1 MNDFL
6 ANTLE
11 TAKEYAPML
20 LAAVAI
26 LALGWIVA
34 SILSRVVRAAFR
46 RISLDDRL
54 SQRMSGGESDRS
66 IQATE
71 VISRGVY
78 FLVMMLTLLAVFQSL
93 QLTIITEPI
102 NGMMGE
108 IMSYLPRIAG
118 AGLLMLIAWIVA
130 SVVRAGLGAVL
141 RATSLDSRLGESLP
155 AETTDGTA
163 PAKAPMSASQ
173 SLAEA
178 VYWLVFLL
186 FLPAVVGALGM
197 QGLLGPAEDLTGQ
210 IVGFLP
216 NLLAAALIFGVG
228 WFVARIVQKVVTSLL
243 FSAGVDRFAQR
254 AGANLGSQGLSGVIG
269 TVLYALILVPVLI
282 ASLNALKID
291 ALTEPA
297 SAMLNTM
304 LEALPMLLAA
314 LLVLAASF
322 LIGRV
327 VGGLVTNVLGGIG
340 FDNVLL
346 RLGLDPDRMARRPS
360 QIAGTLVFTVILYFA
375 VMEAFNLMGLTA
387 VAVLASELLVFAGRV
402 ALGVLLLGAG
412 MYVANLV
419 AQVVSDSGAQNPP
432 LLARVARVAVLV
444 LTGAMALRQMGM
456 ASDII
461 NMAFG
466 LLLGAAAVAAAVAFG
481 IGGRGIAERQLARW
495 MGGSDNLRSRQAE

>member
-26 LALGWIVA
+26 LAVGWIVA

-46 RISLDDRL
+46 RLSLDERL
-54 SQRMSGGESDRS
+54 GHRMSAGDEPRKVE
-66 IQATE
+66 ATE
-71 VISRGVY
+71 LISRGVY

-93 QLTIITEPI
+93 KLTIITEPI

-108 IMSYLPRIAG
+108 IMSFLPRIAG
-118 AGLLMLIAWIVA
+118 AGILMLVAWVVA

-141 RATSLDSRLGESLP
+141 RATSLDSRFSETLP
-155 AETTDGTA
+155 AETADD
-163 PAKAPMSASQ
+163 PAAKPALSVSQ

-178 VYWLVFLL
+178 AYWLVFLL

-197 QGLLGPAEDLTGQ
+197 QGLLGPAENLTGQ
-210 IVGFLP
+210 IMGFLP
-216 NLLAAALIFGVG
+216 NLLAAALIFAVG
-228 WFVARIVQKVVTSLL
+228 LFVARIVQKIVTGLL
-243 FSAGVDRFAQR
+243 FAAGVDRFAQR
-254 AGANLGSQGLSGVIG
+254 AGVGLGEQGLSGVIG
-269 TVLYALILVPVLI
+269 TVLYALILIPVLI

-304 LEALPMLLAA
+304 LDALPMLLAA

-346 RLGLDPDRMARRPS
+346 RLGLDPGRMARKPS
-360 QIAGTLVFTVILYFA
+360 QIVGTLVFTVILYFA
-375 VMEAFNLMGLTA
+375 VMEALNLVGLTA
-387 VAVLASELLVFAGRV
+387 VSVLASELLVFAGRV

-412 MYVANLV
+412 MFVANLV
-419 AQVVSDSGAQNPP
+419 AQVVLDSGARNAPV
-432 LLARVARVAVLV
+432 LARIARIAVLV

-461 NMAFG
+461 NLAFG
-466 LLLGAAAVAAAVAFG
+466 LLLGAAAVATAVAFG

-495 MGGSDNLRSRQAE
+495 TEGSDGLRSRKAE